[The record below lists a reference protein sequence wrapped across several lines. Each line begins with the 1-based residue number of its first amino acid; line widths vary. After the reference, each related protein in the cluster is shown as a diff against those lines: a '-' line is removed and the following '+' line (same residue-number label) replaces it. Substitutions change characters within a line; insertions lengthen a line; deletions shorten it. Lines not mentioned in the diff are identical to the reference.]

1 MNQTKQ
7 GRSARPVSAVR
18 TVAYLGLVFGP
29 ATGVISAADVTS
41 IYDVPLM
48 FHAQGLDEK
57 IAELAANGDLDAI
70 KLLNERMQDREE
82 LKLRKKL
89 FGV

>member
-1 MNQTKQ
+1 MDKTELKKI
-7 GRSARPVSAVR
+7 AETCVSMMKN
-18 TVAYLGLVFGP
+18 G
-29 ATGVISAADVTS
+29 GVLEQAQLKADK
-41 IYDVPLM
+41 
-48 FHAQGLDEK
+48 K

>member
-1 MNQTKQ
+1 MDKKELRKIAETCVQMFKN
-7 GRSARPVSAVR
+7 G
-18 TVAYLGLVFGP
+18 
-29 ATGVISAADVTS
+29 GVLEQAQLKAD
-41 IYDVPLM
+41 
-48 FHAQGLDEK
+48 GK

-82 LKLRKKL
+82 LKLRKEL

>member
-1 MNQTKQ
+1 MTNQINQMDKKELQKIAETC
-7 GRSARPVSAVR
+7 VSMVKNGGI
-18 TVAYLGLVFGP
+18 LEQ
-29 ATGVISAADVTS
+29 
-41 IYDVPLM
+41 
-48 FHAQGLDEK
+48 AQLEADEK

-70 KLLNERMQDREE
+70 KLLNERIQDREE

>member
-1 MNQTKQ
+1 MDKTELQKIAET
-7 GRSARPVSAVR
+7 RVSMVKN
-18 TVAYLGLVFGP
+18 G
-29 ATGVISAADVTS
+29 GV
-41 IYDVPLM
+41 LEQ
-48 FHAQGLDEK
+48 AQLKADEK

-82 LKLRKKL
+82 LKLRKEL

>member
-1 MNQTKQ
+1 MTNQIDKMDKTELNKIEETC
-7 GRSARPVSAVR
+7 VSMVKNGGI
-18 TVAYLGLVFGP
+18 LEQ
-29 ATGVISAADVTS
+29 
-41 IYDVPLM
+41 
-48 FHAQGLDEK
+48 AQLEADEK

-70 KLLNERMQDREE
+70 KLLNERIQDREE

>member
-1 MNQTKQ
+1 MTNQTNQMDKTELKKI
-7 GRSARPVSAVR
+7 AETCVSIVKN
-18 TVAYLGLVFGP
+18 G
-29 ATGVISAADVTS
+29 GV
-41 IYDVPLM
+41 LEQ
-48 FHAQGLDEK
+48 AQLEADEK

>member
-1 MNQTKQ
+1 MTNQIDKMDKTELKKI
-7 GRSARPVSAVR
+7 AETCVSMAKN
-18 TVAYLGLVFGP
+18 G
-29 ATGVISAADVTS
+29 GV
-41 IYDVPLM
+41 LEQ
-48 FHAQGLDEK
+48 AQLKADEK

-82 LKLRKKL
+82 LKLRKEL

>member
-1 MNQTKQ
+1 MDKTELKNIAETC
-7 GRSARPVSAVR
+7 VSMMKN
-18 TVAYLGLVFGP
+18 G
-29 ATGVISAADVTS
+29 GV
-41 IYDVPLM
+41 LEQ
-48 FHAQGLDEK
+48 AQLKADEK

-70 KLLNERMQDREE
+70 KLLNERMQDRKE

>member
-1 MNQTKQ
+1 MDKTELQKIVETCVLMLKN
-7 GRSARPVSAVR
+7 G
-18 TVAYLGLVFGP
+18 
-29 ATGVISAADVTS
+29 GV
-41 IYDVPLM
+41 LEQ
-48 FHAQGLDEK
+48 AQLEADEK

-82 LKLRKKL
+82 LKLRKEL

>member
-1 MNQTKQ
+1 MDKTELQKITETC
-7 GRSARPVSAVR
+7 VSM
-18 TVAYLGLVFGP
+18 LKNG
-29 ATGVISAADVTS
+29 GV
-41 IYDVPLM
+41 LEQ
-48 FHAQGLDEK
+48 AQLEADEK

-82 LKLRKKL
+82 LKLRKEL

>member
-1 MNQTKQ
+1 MINQMDKKELRKIAETCVQMAKN
-7 GRSARPVSAVR
+7 G
-18 TVAYLGLVFGP
+18 
-29 ATGVISAADVTS
+29 GVLEQAQLKAD
-41 IYDVPLM
+41 
-48 FHAQGLDEK
+48 AK

-82 LKLRKKL
+82 LKLRKEL

>member
-1 MNQTKQ
+1 MDKTELQKIAETC
-7 GRSARPVSAVR
+7 VSMVKN
-18 TVAYLGLVFGP
+18 G
-29 ATGVISAADVTS
+29 GV
-41 IYDVPLM
+41 LEQ
-48 FHAQGLDEK
+48 AQLEADEK

-70 KLLNERMQDREE
+70 KLLNERIQDREE

>member
-1 MNQTKQ
+1 MDKTELK
-7 GRSARPVSAVR
+7 
-18 TVAYLGLVFGP
+18 
-29 ATGVISAADVTS
+29 
-41 IYDVPLM
+41 
-48 FHAQGLDEK
+48 K
-57 IAELAANGDLDAI
+57 IAETCVSMMKNGGVLEQAQLKADEKMAKLAASGNLDAI

>member
-1 MNQTKQ
+1 MDKTELKKI
-7 GRSARPVSAVR
+7 AETCVSMMKN
-18 TVAYLGLVFGP
+18 G
-29 ATGVISAADVTS
+29 GV
-41 IYDVPLM
+41 LEQ
-48 FHAQGLDEK
+48 AQLKADEK

-70 KLLNERMQDREE
+70 KLLNEQMQDREE

>member
-1 MNQTKQ
+1 MDKTELKKI
-7 GRSARPVSAVR
+7 AETCVSMMKN
-18 TVAYLGLVFGP
+18 G
-29 ATGVISAADVTS
+29 GV
-41 IYDVPLM
+41 LEQ
-48 FHAQGLDEK
+48 AQLEADEK
-57 IAELAANGDLDAI
+57 IAELAANGDLDAT

>member
-1 MNQTKQ
+1 MDKAKLQKIAETC
-7 GRSARPVSAVR
+7 VSMVKN
-18 TVAYLGLVFGP
+18 G
-29 ATGVISAADVTS
+29 GV
-41 IYDVPLM
+41 LEQ
-48 FHAQGLDEK
+48 AQLKADEK
-57 IAELAANGDLDAI
+57 IAELVANGDLDAI

>member
-1 MNQTKQ
+1 MTNQINQMDKMDKTELQKIVETCVLMVEN
-7 GRSARPVSAVR
+7 G
-18 TVAYLGLVFGP
+18 
-29 ATGVISAADVTS
+29 GVLEQAQLKAD
-41 IYDVPLM
+41 
-48 FHAQGLDEK
+48 GK

-82 LKLRKKL
+82 LKLRKEL

>member
-1 MNQTKQ
+1 MTNQINQIDKMDKTELRKI
-7 GRSARPVSAVR
+7 AETCVSMVKN
-18 TVAYLGLVFGP
+18 G
-29 ATGVISAADVTS
+29 GVIEK
-41 IYDVPLM
+41 
-48 FHAQGLDEK
+48 AQLEEDEK

>member
-1 MNQTKQ
+1 MTNQINQMDKTELQKI
-7 GRSARPVSAVR
+7 AETCVSMVKNR
-18 TVAYLGLVFGP
+18 
-29 ATGVISAADVTS
+29 GV
-41 IYDVPLM
+41 LEQ
-48 FHAQGLDEK
+48 AQLEADEK

-82 LKLRKKL
+82 LKLRKEL

>member
-1 MNQTKQ
+1 MTNQTNQIDKMDKTELKKI
-7 GRSARPVSAVR
+7 AEICVSIVKN
-18 TVAYLGLVFGP
+18 G
-29 ATGVISAADVTS
+29 GV
-41 IYDVPLM
+41 LEQ
-48 FHAQGLDEK
+48 AQLEADEK

>member
-1 MNQTKQ
+1 MDKTELQKIVETC
-7 GRSARPVSAVR
+7 VSIVEN
-18 TVAYLGLVFGP
+18 G
-29 ATGVISAADVTS
+29 GV
-41 IYDVPLM
+41 LEQ
-48 FHAQGLDEK
+48 AQLKADEK

>member
-1 MNQTKQ
+1 MTNQTNQMDKAKLQ
-7 GRSARPVSAVR
+7 KIAETCVSMVKN
-18 TVAYLGLVFGP
+18 G
-29 ATGVISAADVTS
+29 GV
-41 IYDVPLM
+41 LEK
-48 FHAQGLDEK
+48 AQLEADEK

>member
-1 MNQTKQ
+1 MDKTELQKIAETCVPMVKN
-7 GRSARPVSAVR
+7 G
-18 TVAYLGLVFGP
+18 
-29 ATGVISAADVTS
+29 GV
-41 IYDVPLM
+41 LEQ
-48 FHAQGLDEK
+48 AQLKADEK

>member
-1 MNQTKQ
+1 MDKTELWKI
-7 GRSARPVSAVR
+7 AETIVSMVKN
-18 TVAYLGLVFGP
+18 G
-29 ATGVISAADVTS
+29 GV
-41 IYDVPLM
+41 LEQ
-48 FHAQGLDEK
+48 AQLEADEK

-82 LKLRKKL
+82 LKLRKEL

>member
-1 MNQTKQ
+1 MTNQANQIDKMDKTELKKV
-7 GRSARPVSAVR
+7 AETCVSMMKN
-18 TVAYLGLVFGP
+18 G
-29 ATGVISAADVTS
+29 GV
-41 IYDVPLM
+41 LEQ
-48 FHAQGLDEK
+48 AQLKADEK

>member
-1 MNQTKQ
+1 MDKTELQKIAETC
-7 GRSARPVSAVR
+7 VSMVKNGGI
-18 TVAYLGLVFGP
+18 LEQ
-29 ATGVISAADVTS
+29 
-41 IYDVPLM
+41 
-48 FHAQGLDEK
+48 AQLEADEK

-70 KLLNERMQDREE
+70 KLLNERIQDREE

>member
-1 MNQTKQ
+1 MDKTELQKIAETC
-7 GRSARPVSAVR
+7 VSMVKN
-18 TVAYLGLVFGP
+18 G
-29 ATGVISAADVTS
+29 GV
-41 IYDVPLM
+41 LEQ
-48 FHAQGLDEK
+48 AQFKADEK

-82 LKLRKKL
+82 LKLRKEL

>member
-1 MNQTKQ
+1 MTNQTNQIDKMDKTELKKI
-7 GRSARPVSAVR
+7 AETCVSMVKN
-18 TVAYLGLVFGP
+18 G
-29 ATGVISAADVTS
+29 GV
-41 IYDVPLM
+41 LEL
-48 FHAQGLDEK
+48 AQLKADEK

>member
-1 MNQTKQ
+1 MVKNGGVLKQ
-7 GRSARPVSAVR
+7 AQ
-18 TVAYLGLVFGP
+18 LE
-29 ATGVISAADVTS
+29 AD
-41 IYDVPLM
+41 
-48 FHAQGLDEK
+48 EE